1 MMLDIFTHQLNIGK
15 YIIFFLKTIR
25 VSAPFLKISGMLFMT
40 SVETAIATAFGK
52 RGEGFPHLT
61 VVMIVVKMLYLVPLV
76 MVT

>member
-1 MMLDIFTHQLNIGK
+1 
-15 YIIFFLKTIR
+15 
-25 VSAPFLKISGMLFMT
+25 MT